1 MENSKLVSVLK
12 KLNKDEFKDFGKF
25 VSSPYFSK
33 GRDCSAL
40 LEALKHCWPD
50 FIGEKITKKAVYER
64 MQPNEKFDDDKAYSL
79 LATLSTELYK
89 MVLEYLRYSEF
100 EKDEVQKKLMLLRG
114 LRSKN
119 QKKEFEKEFSRDNN
133 ENPVTR
139 GSSESFLES
148 SLMNTVYSNYL
159 WDRGLAEKMC
169 YANLN
174 SSADALAYALITAF
188 KYMDT
193 KSSAKYIDIHLPRS
207 FNDIVLE
214 SIDGEKML
222 NAMKDE
228 NDPMLPYISANYYI
242 YMMKRFPAE
251 RKYYDLLKETLYTNI
266 DKFGHTEKYMLHQAL
281 QTYVTIGLESN
292 EYSEVNVRELFEL
305 YKNSLEL
312 GAYKISPD
320 AYLEPT
326 VYRNIFITACDVKEY
341 EWAEEFINKY
351 SHELQAEFAEGTRD
365 YALASV
371 YFNKGEFSN
380 ALKKIMN
387 ISYDYPLH
395 KLDSKVLHFKICWEL
410 GQIEQSYN
418 LLDTT
423 KHYLS
428 TAANLPGIYRKK
440 NLNFVKYAAELLKH
454 KSGKARDIGFTLD
467 KLIKEEPIK
476 SKAWLMDKFNELGI

>member
-12 KLNKDEFKDFGKF
+12 KLSKDEFKDFSKF
-25 VSSPYFSK
+25 VASPYFSK
-33 GRDCSAL
+33 GRDCTPLFES
-40 LEALKHCWPD
+40 LKQCWPE
-50 FIGEKITKKAVYER
+50 FTGEKITKRSVYER
-64 MQPNEKFDDDKAYSL
+64 MLPDEKFDDDKAYSL

-89 MVLEYLRYSEF
+89 MALEYLRYSEF
-100 EKDEVQKKLMLLRG
+100 EKDEVQKKLMLLKG
-114 LRSKN
+114 LRGKN
-119 QKKEFEKEFSRDNN
+119 LNKEFEKEFGKDKD
-133 ENPVTR
+133 EDPITR

-148 SLMNTVYSNYL
+148 SLMNTVHSNYL
-159 WDRGLAEKMC
+159 WDRGFAEKMC
-169 YANLN
+169 YANLS
-174 SSADALAYALITAF
+174 SSADALAFSLITAF

-222 NAMKDE
+222 NAMKSE
-228 NDPMLPYISANYYI
+228 NDLMLPYISANYYI
-242 YMMKRFPAE
+242 YMMKRFPNE
-251 RKYYDLLKETLYTNI
+251 RKYYDLLKETLYANI

-320 AYLEPT
+320 GYLEPT
-326 VYRNIFITACDVKEY
+326 VYRNIFITACDVKEFV
-341 EWAEEFINKY
+341 WAEEFINNY
-351 SHELQAEFAEGTRD
+351 SNELQAEFAEGTRD

-371 YFNKGEFSN
+371 YFIKGDFPN
-380 ALKKIMN
+380 ALKKIIN

-395 KLDSKVLHFKICWEL
+395 KIDAKVLHFKICWEL

-428 TAANLPGIYRKK
+428 ASASLPGIYRKK

-454 KSGKARDIGFTLD
+454 KAGKAKEAGLTLN
-467 KLIKEEPIK
+467 KLKKEEPVK
-476 SKAWLMDKFNELGI
+476 SKAWLVDKFNELAE